1 MRGPIISP
9 RLIKS
14 RMAIS
19 RYWSAPRS
27 RTVVTPD
34 SRVRIAPFL
43 ARNSSIAGGLLV
55 SCLSMGSP
63 GISSVYMVMCV
74 CASISPG
81 NPVYFERSVTS
92 APAGTADASV
102 VTLRIRSPSTI
113 TIAFVQSF
121 PLASHNLPKR
131 TTFHALALGFPWAH
145 TPAAK
150 IAERRIARIIRIS
163 LIAQT
168 PSHAHTHAPQ
178 PETSNSV
185 VAGMQSR
192 TVAAYCWRRADCDA
206 EDFMVEELVG
216 GRGAATPAVCEPRP
230 NC

>member
-1 MRGPIISP
+1 
-9 RLIKS
+9 
-14 RMAIS
+14 
-19 RYWSAPRS
+19 
-27 RTVVTPD
+27 
-34 SRVRIAPFL
+34 
-43 ARNSSIAGGLLV
+43 
-55 SCLSMGSP
+55 
-63 GISSVYMVMCV
+63 MCV
-74 CASISPG
+74 WTSIKPG
-81 NPVYFERSVTS
+81 RPVYFERSMIS
-92 APAGTADASV
+92 APAGIADASV

-131 TTFHALALGFPWAH
+131 TTFHALTFGFPWAQR
-145 TPAAK
+145 PAAQNT
-150 IAERRIARIIRIS
+150 ETRIGRIIRIS

-168 PSHAHTHAPQ
+168 PSHAHTHAAQ

-192 TVAAYCWRRADCDA
+192 TAEAYCWRRAVCDA
-206 EDFMVEELVG
+206 EDFMFEELVG